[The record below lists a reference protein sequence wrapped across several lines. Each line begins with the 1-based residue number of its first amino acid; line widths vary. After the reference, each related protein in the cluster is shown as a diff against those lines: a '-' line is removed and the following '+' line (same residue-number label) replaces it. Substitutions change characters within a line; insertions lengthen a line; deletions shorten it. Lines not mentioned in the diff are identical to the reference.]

1 MGDPLKTGTQ
11 SALVPLNNEG
21 GLSFSVP
28 LASNLHRLGLYL
40 FQYSQS
46 SRPQE
51 SKAFSGLWRC
61 KPGAIPTRFSLA
73 VLSFFS
79 FFFPLFL
86 PFFLIEVQLIYS
98 IVLLSSIQQSDSY
111 IYILFQI
118 VFHYRLLQDIEYSSL
133 CYTVNP
139 CCLPL
144 LYIVVYIC

>member
-98 IVLLSSIQQSDSY
+98 IVLVSGVQHRDSY
-111 IYILFQI
+111 INIYISRYTYIYLFRFSSLI
-118 VFHYRLLQDIEYSSL
+118 WYYRLLN
-133 CYTVNP
+133 TVP
-139 CCLPL
+139 CA
-144 LYIVVYIC
+144 IQ